1 MSENEV
7 KGGGIGVDLLAG
19 AVMLA
24 ICAAFVIVAWGY
36 GIGTPARMG
45 PGFFPFSFGLVG
57 MGLAL
62 AIILRAFVVSDGL
75 KEAPHWR
82 SACFVIGGVIA
93 FGLLIETAG
102 LGPAVFVST
111 IISAYAD
118 REARL
123 KGTLVL
129 AVGLAA
135 ATWLVFVYLLGL
147 SIPFVVGLR

>member
-7 KGGGIGVDLLAG
+7 KGVGVDLLAG
-19 AVMLA
+19 GVMLA
-24 ICAAFVIVAWGY
+24 ICAAFVITAWGY

-62 AIILRAFVVSDGL
+62 AIILRSFIAPSSL
-75 KEAPHWR
+75 REAPQWR
-82 SACFVIGGVIA
+82 AACFVISGVVA
-93 FGLLIETAG
+93 FGLLIETVG

-123 KGTLVL
+123 KGTVVL
-129 AVGLAA
+129 AIGLAA

-147 SIPFVVGLR
+147 SIPFIAGVR